1 MQYEVISRDYIS
13 NCLIEAVRAK
23 LRKNQVKIYICRPR
37 ITENGHFQ
45 MFHCMGEDEK
55 GSYDFSEPEAV
66 GLPPWKQLL
75 FKGHIRKFEKGFA
88 EKYSSYRNGN

>member
-1 MQYEVISRDYIS
+1 MHYEIISRDYIS
-13 NCLIEAVRAK
+13 NCLIEAAKAK
-23 LRKNQVKIYICRPR
+23 LKNHQVKIYYCRPR
-37 ITENGHFQ
+37 ITENKNFQSMHF
-45 MFHCMGEDEK
+45 MWEDEK
-55 GSYDFSEPEAV
+55 GSYDFSESEAA